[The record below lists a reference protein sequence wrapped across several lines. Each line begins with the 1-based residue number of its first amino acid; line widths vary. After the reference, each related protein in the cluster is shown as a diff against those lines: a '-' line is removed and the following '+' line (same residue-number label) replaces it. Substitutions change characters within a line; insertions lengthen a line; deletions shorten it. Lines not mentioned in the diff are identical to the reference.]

1 MATTIKVGIIGDYD
15 SGMRFHT
22 ATNEALDH
30 AARAL
35 SVDLDVQWLAT
46 QMLEDASAEKML
58 EPFDAFWCAPGS
70 PYTSLHGAL
79 RAIRFARERGYPF
92 LGT

>member
-1 MATTIKVGIIGDYD
+1 MAITVKVGIIGDYN
-15 SGMRFHT
+15 SEMRFHT
-22 ATNEALDH
+22 ATNEALEH

-35 SVDLDVQWLAT
+35 SVELDIRWLAT
-46 QMLEDASAEKML
+46 QLLEEASEKML

-70 PYTSLHGAL
+70 PYQSLDGAL